1 MKVLVNLFHPHL
13 ERSVVNRA
21 WADRL
26 ANQPGITLRNLYAL
40 YPDGKIDVAAEQQA
54 LAEHDRLVFQHPF
67 YWYSTPPLMKQWL
80 DDVLTYGWAYGPGGN
95 ALAGKEWLSAI
106 STGGPADSYQAG
118 GYNRFSMSE
127 FLKPLQQTAHLLQTT
142 FLPPFVFHG
151 AVQTTP
157 EAVAQSAE
165 ALLAHLRDP
174 LLDPQKRLA
183 ALLGAMDAEG
193 VTL

>member
-54 LAEHDRLVFQHPF
+54 LTEHDRLVFQHPF

-80 DDVLTYGWAYGPGGN
+80 DDVLTYGWA
-95 ALAGKEWLSAI
+95 
-106 STGGPADSYQAG
+106 
-118 GYNRFSMSE
+118 
-127 FLKPLQQTAHLLQTT
+127 
-142 FLPPFVFHG
+142 
-151 AVQTTP
+151 
-157 EAVAQSAE
+157 
-165 ALLAHLRDP
+165 
-174 LLDPQKRLA
+174 
-183 ALLGAMDAEG
+183 
-193 VTL
+193 